1 MTTSTI
7 TPAEFEK
14 ALRLACVQCAARGA
28 LHPTI
33 NPFTHGDEFAVRYG
47 PFLVDIAKLVG
58 LTIPQTRRQMKKL
71 QDDGRVLRDDVAGGR
86 TRWWLAGLSA
96 ELRPT
101 PLPVAAPVVH
111 ATPSPATARQGVT
124 NVHAVPVR
132 EPWWKVLGVARDCST
147 SEVRQA
153 FKDCMDGVPEYDLDA
168 EQQRQRIRDAYNARL
183 TEDGISEYE

>member
-1 MTTSTI
+1 MTTSAI

-14 ALRLACVQCAARGA
+14 FLRLACVQCAARAA

-47 PFLVDIAKLVG
+47 PFLVDVAKLAG
-58 LTIPQTRRQMKKL
+58 ISIPQARRRMKAL

-124 NVHAVPVR
+124 PAPVPVR
-132 EPWWKVLGVARDCST
+132 QHWSDVLGVPRDCST
-147 SEVRQA
+147 TDVREA
-153 FKDCMDGVPEYDLDA
+153 FVDRLASVDPLDLDA